1 MLQLEDFALH
11 DQLNQQRNKDNNM
24 PVPIIAAAAAVAARL
39 ATKKLA
45 QGAAKKVL
53 PNTIRVSAA
62 DRKRIAARKAA
73 ANPKKASRPATKIGN
88 EPVSK
93 NNTGKL
99 MEPKSN
105 VTVKPARKPVG
116 NPVNQEKSI
125 ESMISSVSRGGLKTG
140 GTLGKGRDH
149 RVAKSKQLKWEPNS
163 RKVLDEIAAMKKTK
177 TVKINTN
184 STKPKGVFGP
194 LKKKLAEADTPAN
207 RAKAVNNTRGLKAA
221 NKPVSKNNR
230 NRFGDG
236 EMPSYL
242 KSIPPLR
249 ANRTRLGNTAKKSK

>member
-1 MLQLEDFALH
+1 
-11 DQLNQQRNKDNNM
+11 M
-24 PVPIIAAAAAVAARL
+24 PVPIIVAAAAAAAARL
-39 ATKKLA
+39 AAKKLA

-93 NNTGKL
+93 NNAAGFKAAKAIENKARKEFGMSKGITTGK
-99 MEPKSN
+99 
-105 VTVKPARKPVG
+105 
-116 NPVNQEKSI
+116 
-125 ESMISSVSRGGLKTG
+125 
-140 GTLGKGRDH
+140 
-149 RVAKSKQLKWEPNS
+149 
-163 RKVLDEIAAMKKTK
+163 
-177 TVKINTN
+177 
-184 STKPKGVFGP
+184 
-194 LKKKLAEADTPAN
+194 
-207 RAKAVNNTRGLKAA
+207 AKAISKAAKANAHGLKAA

-236 EMPSYL
+236 EMSAYL
-242 KSIPPLR
+242 KSAKPAR

>member
-11 DQLNQQRNKDNNM
+11 DQLNLLRNKDNNM

-73 ANPKKASRPATKIGN
+73 ANPKKASRPATKISN

-99 MEPKSN
+99 MEPKSAVN
-105 VTVKPARKPVG
+105 VKPAAKPVG
-116 NPVNQEKSI
+116 NPPNLARAEGRQI
-125 ESMISSVSRGGLKTG
+125 DSVARGEGVKG
-140 GTLGKGRDH
+140 PLGKARDR
-149 RVAKSKQLKWEPNS
+149 RVFTSKNQTGSGKASRPVESKLKKQSNFIEMPVKDSKLGAKPGVFSPRSVAARKPTRKPVPNPKNPPKGTMVINS
-163 RKVLDEIAAMKKTK
+163 GSNRPTMLRKKAVPMKTPVVKKTPRK
-177 TVKINTN
+177 FAP
-184 STKPKGVFGP
+184 PK
-194 LKKKLAEADTPAN
+194 
-207 RAKAVNNTRGLKAA
+207 
-221 NKPVSKNNR
+221 NK
-230 NRFGDG
+230 
-236 EMPSYL
+236 
-242 KSIPPLR
+242 
-249 ANRTRLGNTAKKSK
+249 